1 MSVNTQRFS
10 MRWSR
15 LTWVVT
21 VGASIVVALAP
32 IVILRAAIRVGPGDG
47 ALRVLL
53 ISAAFLPLAIF
64 GILALF
70 APVAFEVNPDAVVV
84 KRLGRD
90 LVIPRRGIREIRR
103 VEAGQIGFAWRLAG
117 CGGFL
122 GWFGLFYSRSLG
134 EFWAYTGNRED
145 LVLLTQTDGGKIVIS
160 PHPPDT
166 FLKAV
171 QETDGSRRVR

>member
-1 MSVNTQRFS
+1 MLSDP
-10 MRWSR
+10 R
-15 LTWVVT
+15 LTLSGGDDYNGIY
-21 VGASIVVALAP
+21 VGTTL
-32 IVILRAAIRVGPGDG
+32 VILARVHGRMYDECEHAEIFDAMVAVDLGGDCWGEHRRRAGSHCDLAGGDTCG
-47 ALRVLL
+47 T
-53 ISAAFLPLAIF
+53 
-64 GILALF
+64 
-70 APVAFEVNPDAVVV
+70 
-84 KRLGRD
+84 
-90 LVIPRRGIREIRR
+90 
-103 VEAGQIGFAWRLAG
+103 GQIGFAWRLAG

-166 FLKAV
+166 FVKAV